1 MQETV
6 SCIEAVRR
14 AIAHLGNKY
23 SVQLLL
29 PRILSTTQ
37 ASVQIDLIVVTH
49 GREVTERKLCVSHAR
64 PLLWTTLHTG
74 GANNSVRVGARRVV
88 PCALHKTPHKK
99 LLSLSSRTC
108 PRLAPTRTLLIVC
121 TPCRKNRFFVTNN

>member
-49 GREVTERKLCVSHAR
+49 GREVLSEWRSGLGSLQCG
-64 PLLWTTLHTG
+64 LFEC
-74 GANNSVRVGARRVV
+74 VRVQTFRG
-88 PCALHKTPHKK
+88 
-99 LLSLSSRTC
+99 
-108 PRLAPTRTLLIVC
+108 
-121 TPCRKNRFFVTNN
+121 